1 MDFTQLLSKLTELGQ
16 SQVDERSVLDSPT
29 DSHRFDDQVSGTE
42 KTKPIRVLGVK
53 SDTKHPFQGRLVGA
67 DESVDQSLSED
78 LIAQLTQEFADFL
91 RDKQPVM
98 DNVFPAAQDR
108 DLGNKPADRELASE
122 AKTKKLSDTPADR
135 LRQGRCVD
143 CGQDLRT
150 VGRGEDGRCREC
162 EQDLTEGWK
171 PKNKAKHQACQQSV
185 KNRVS
190 VWPSAYASAQVVQC
204 YYGKQKRKRKS

>member
-1 MDFTQLLSKLTELGQ
+1 MDFTQLISKLTELSQ
-16 SQVDERSVLDSPT
+16 SSTQ
-29 DSHRFDDQVSGTE
+29 RFPDQVSGTE
-42 KTKPIRVLGVK
+42 KAKAIRVLGTQQDPDN
-53 SDTKHPFQGRLVGA
+53 SFQGRLVGA

-108 DLGNKPADRELASE
+108 ELGNKPQDRDLSTET
-122 AKTKKLSDTPADR
+122 KTKKLSDTPADR
-135 LRQGRCVD
+135 LRQGRCVN

-150 VGRGEDGRCREC
+150 VGRGEEGKCREC
-162 EQDLTEGWK
+162 EQDITEGWK
-171 PKNKAKHQACQQSV
+171 PKNKAKHQSCQQQV

-204 YYGKQKRKRKS
+204 YYGKRKRKKKS